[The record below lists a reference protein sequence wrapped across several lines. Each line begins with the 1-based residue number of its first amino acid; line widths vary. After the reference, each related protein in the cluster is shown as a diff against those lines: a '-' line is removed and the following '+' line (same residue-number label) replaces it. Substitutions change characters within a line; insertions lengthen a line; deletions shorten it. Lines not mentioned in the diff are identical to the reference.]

1 LSVLAIGEKFE
12 MIDVMSEIIAC
23 FQLVVVSK
31 PNLNQTVTICEY
43 LPPTSAACLT
53 LGKFTLEA

>member
-1 LSVLAIGEKFE
+1 

-43 LPPTSAACLT
+43 LPPSNAACLT
-53 LGKFTLEA
+53 LGKFMLEA

>member
-1 LSVLAIGEKFE
+1 MAIGENLE
-12 MIDVMSEIIAC
+12 MIDVMSEMIAC

-43 LPPTSAACLT
+43 LPPSSAPCLT

>member
-1 LSVLAIGEKFE
+1 MAIGENLE
-12 MIDVMSEIIAC
+12 MIDAMSEIIAC
-23 FQLVVVSK
+23 LQLVVVSK

-43 LPPTSAACLT
+43 LPPSSAACLT

>member
-1 LSVLAIGEKFE
+1 MAIGENLE

-43 LPPTSAACLT
+43 LPPAVRPVWPWANSRW
-53 LGKFTLEA
+53 KH

>member
-1 LSVLAIGEKFE
+1 MAIGENLE

-43 LPPTSAACLT
+43 LPPAVRPV
-53 LGKFTLEA
+53 